1 MIRDKIMNAEE
12 KRIFNKELMALAI
25 PLGLQQLLNALVG
38 ATDALILGRLTQEAI
53 AAVSLANQISF
64 IMSLFNGTVIGAAG
78 IMIAQ
83 YWGKKDYKKVKR
95 FLGMAIRYVLVIS
108 IVFSVLAYFLPEQ
121 LMSIF
126 TPEKELIS
134 IGAGYLKIVSF
145 SYVLAGISQCFLM
158 IMKISGFAKMSVWI
172 SAMTVVT
179 DVIADLFLVYGFGGC
194 KGFGANGTAYSTVL
208 VEVIALLWCA
218 IWSLKKDEVR
228 VGFHDLT
235 EVSKIFEQDMWKL
248 IPGMLA
254 SSLSWGLSISVHSLI
269 IGHLGTDASAAYSVT
284 NVTQQLI
291 QCLSHGLSSGAG
303 IMIGQQLGTNH
314 LEKAKQYGS
323 RFWKISFIS
332 GLVNICLICVVG
344 FCAYIFYVLEPQAKR
359 YLVQMLV
366 ISAFYMFAF
375 AYNTIITCGVFPAGG
390 DSKYD
395 AISVLFATWCFAIPL
410 SLLGCF
416 VFHWPIM
423 VVYVAMCLDE
433 IVKVPFIKKRYDK
446 YIWLKNLTR

>member
-1 MIRDKIMNAEE
+1 MDAEE
-12 KRIFNKELMALAI
+12 KRCFNKELITLVI
-25 PLGLQQLLNALVG
+25 PLALQQLLNALVG

-78 IMIAQ
+78 ILIAQ
-83 YWGKKDYKKVKR
+83 YWGKKDYTKAKR
-95 FLGMAIRYVLVIS
+95 FLGMAIRYVGIIS
-108 IVFSVLAYFLPEQ
+108 IIFTVLTYFLPEQ
-121 LMSIF
+121 LMGVF

-145 SYVLAGISQCFLM
+145 SYLLAGISQCFLM
-158 IMKISGFAKMSVWI
+158 IMKISGYAKISVWI
-172 SAMTVVT
+172 SAMTVLV
-179 DVIADLFLVYGFGGC
+179 DVIADLFLVYGFKDF
-194 KGFGANGTAYSTVL
+194 KGLGASGTAYSTVM
-208 VEVIALLWCA
+208 VETIALLWCV
-218 IWSLKKDEVR
+218 IWSFKKDEVR
-228 VGFHDLT
+228 VGFRDLT
-235 EVSKIFEQDMWKL
+235 KFSKIFEQDMWKL
-248 IPGMLA
+248 VPGMLA

-269 IGHLGTDASAAYSVT
+269 IGHLGTDATAAYSVT

-303 IMIGQQLGTNH
+303 IMIGQQLGKNQ
-314 LEKAKQYGS
+314 LEKARQYGS

-332 GLVNICLICVVG
+332 GLVNIGLICMVG
-344 FCAYIFYVLEPQAKR
+344 FGAYLFYVLESQAKK
-359 YLVQMLV
+359 YLIQMLI
-366 ISAFYMFAF
+366 ISALYMFAF

-395 AISVLFATWCFAIPL
+395 AISVFFATWCFAIPL

-416 VFHWPIM
+416 VFHWPVM
-423 VVYVAMCLDE
+423 VVYVIMCLDE
-433 IVKVPFIKKRYDK
+433 IVKVPFIKKRYVQ